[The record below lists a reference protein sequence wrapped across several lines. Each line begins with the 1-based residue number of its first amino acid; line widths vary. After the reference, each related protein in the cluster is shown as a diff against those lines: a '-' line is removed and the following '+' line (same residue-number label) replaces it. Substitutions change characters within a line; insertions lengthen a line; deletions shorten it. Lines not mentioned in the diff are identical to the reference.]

1 MIRNINEANKFNKI
15 SQKTV
20 KKKNLSLPSKNKLK
34 TTTHQD
40 ILPKNITNNKRN
52 IINNISSK
60 SIRNNDHQLKYD
72 SLNNLAYKIISEN
85 KNLKLNFS
93 EQILL
98 ELFINISEFN
108 ESCFDFFVPYSN
120 LINIL
125 KSKGLLDNEI
135 YNKIILTKND
145 LDIILK
151 QILTNKN
158 SSKKLNFKN
167 FLRFLSYL
175 AYKID
180 PLHFIDKPK
189 RTLNFIITKYF
200 YNYNKKNNNSF
211 IRFIYSY
218 ILTIQEEKDI
228 NIFLNDII
236 YFLGQIYIK
245 YFQNED
251 NSENFINDKENC
263 KCIVQAMKYLG
274 IYPILIN
281 IKELVIMYYI
291 LLDDNNS
298 NKYLDIQDINI
309 NNTFKFHK
317 FCQFFLTLCL
327 FIKEKNHI
335 LLNQYSNLLNKKN
348 DIYNFDN
355 ILKNGQKEG
364 IIKFILNLNIIN
376 KYKNKNIYPNNF
388 NLNKQNINTDII
400 DLSNEFNLNDEEI
413 NYIKQIFESY
423 SSHYDK
429 NLNNQIC
436 FSDIINFLKDCNLLL
451 LNNNQSNLLIDKI
464 SKAQINSRNNIKKLK
479 KSLHSLD
486 HLFNSTK
493 IKKVKYSYDNS
504 NSNNNQISLG
514 DLEIIFAKV
523 KKKEK
528 ININKSVD
536 NILLNK
542 NYNKEYNL
550 NNQLNLKNFIYFL
563 FLLSNNFSF
572 ESFSQFIQYLLNQ
585 NNNIHILNSRNRNIN
600 LKYLFEKYNEINSSE
615 LINLIQEFS
624 PIINLY
630 FISYKRN
637 FNHNNLTFSFN
648 DFFKIFSEFEIFPKL
663 INYNFLQSIF
673 YLLYQIN
680 TNSEEEI
687 VVKEENIKDNIIE
700 KNKEINF
707 NDFMYS
713 FGIISFYLKD
723 LSQINEMQGFLAIF
737 YLIINSD
744 KIKPYLKD
752 MNINFI
758 EIIKEKM
765 NDVIKKYNILREEE
779 EPEFIRYLKDPY
791 L

>member
-1 MIRNINEANKFNKI
+1 M
-15 SQKTV
+15 
-20 KKKNLSLPSKNKLK
+20 
-34 TTTHQD
+34 
-40 ILPKNITNNKRN
+40 
-52 IINNISSK
+52 
-60 SIRNNDHQLKYD
+60 
-72 SLNNLAYKIISEN
+72 
-85 KNLKLNFS
+85 
-93 EQILL
+93 
-98 ELFINISEFN
+98 
-108 ESCFDFFVPYSN
+108 
-120 LINIL
+120 
-125 KSKGLLDNEI
+125 
-135 YNKIILTKND
+135 
-145 LDIILK
+145 
-151 QILTNKN
+151 
-158 SSKKLNFKN
+158 
-167 FLRFLSYL
+167 
-175 AYKID
+175 
-180 PLHFIDKPK
+180 HFIDKPK

-200 YNYNKKNNNSF
+200 YNYNKKNNNSL

-436 FSDIINFLKDCNLLL
+436 FSDIINFLKDYNLLL

-585 NNNIHILNSRNRNIN
+585 NNNIHILKSRNRNIN

-637 FNHNNLTFSFN
+637 LNHNKLTFSFN

-673 YLLYQIN
+673 YILYQIN

-765 NDVIKKYNILREEE
+765 NDAIKKYNILREEE